1 MIFLTSDEIVRLTGK
16 DQAAAQKRYLDKKQI
31 PYEVN
36 AIGEILV
43 SRNYIE
49 RRLSGIK
56 DDKSDSTGFKLNVT
70 RLTQYAAKAQ
80 QAAS

>member
-1 MIFLTSDEIVRLTGK
+1 MLFLNSDELVRLTGRE
-16 DQAAAQKRYLDKKQI
+16 QAAAQKRYLDRKEI

-49 RRLSGIK
+49 RRLSGE
-56 DDKSDSTGFKLNVT
+56 KSESVHAPTEFKLNVN
-70 RLTQYAAKAQ
+70 RLMQHAAKAQ
-80 QAAS
+80 

>member
-1 MIFLTSDEIVRLTGK
+1 MIFLTEDEIVRLTGK

-56 DDKSDSTGFKLNVT
+56 DESAPAGFKLNVT

-80 QAAS
+80 QTAS

>member
-1 MIFLTSDEIVRLTGK
+1 MLFLSSDEIVRLTGR

-49 RRLSGIK
+49 RRLSGATT
-56 DDKSDSTGFKLNVT
+56 DDACSSTGFQLNVN
-70 RLTQYAAKAQ
+70 RLMQYAAKA
-80 QAAS
+80 